1 MIINDFIMK
10 KDLSICIVTSGIKG
24 PIRFGGIATAFH
36 NLSIVLAESGC
47 DVSVLYV
54 NHPTYYTEDYEYWQ
68 KYYAGYGVNLIP
80 LDKSAPLYGTQEM
93 QESYFVYKYL
103 AGHEKFDVVIFHDL
117 KGTAYYSLLARKLQK
132 NFRETFFIINAH
144 ASTKLSDYFNARPA
158 SDRNILA
165 KQFLERSS
173 LEMADLVVLP
183 SQFYLDWME
192 KNNIS
197 LDPAKKLVIQNIVFP
212 EPPDPGPLTMKKD
225 DGAYHFCFF
234 SRLDTLKG
242 IFVFIEAFD
251 KFFAENPAGAL
262 NVRISFVGDPVDINK
277 RSSLDI
283 IREMTAGWPVKP
295 HFEEDLT
302 TLEALDYLKRNE
314 GIVISST
321 LGETSSYIILECLSF
336 GIPTLASNL
345 PNIRELIRED
355 FHDSHL
361 FRAGDPD
368 DLLRLINHVI
378 ENGIELPVLKQSL
391 QTTRKEWIKLMDRLV
406 IAKAK
411 PAPAWNVKPLSPL
424 VSIIIPTYN
433 KRSAELGETIES
445 LITQDYRNMEIIIAH
460 DGAIGV
466 SDQPALQEIAGK
478 AKKAG
483 IPFSIEYREKSYKPQ
498 VCNQAA
504 MVAKGKY
511 LCFFD
516 DDDIAMPGMI
526 SEFVRVAEIT
536 GGDMVTDFAQ
546 NFSVDNETGATVPW
560 CRDKVVIQNVS
571 LSLGNSINVGFYQ
584 HFFGKANIFLKK
596 EVFDEVGGMTVSDIK
611 TPYIDWDLYVKVALA
626 GYSIEVIP
634 DELYYYRMHSN
645 ESIYYSSHSRERFD
659 SYINRY
665 HGHLKILE
673 AYNKK
678 YPGIADLLELAH
690 FHLSVPRV
698 MDQSMP
704 VNEQNSTKTFQ
715 GKKSKTKKGIVT
727 KIYFIFGINKSK
739 LLRKMLN
746 KTGEIFSK
754 FGAHFKYLS
763 SLDK

>member
-1 MIINDFIMK
+1 MISNDFIMK

-36 NLSIVLAESGC
+36 NLSIVMAEAGC

-54 NHPTYYTEDYEYWQ
+54 NHPTYYTEDLEYWQ
-68 KYYAGYGVNLIP
+68 KYYAGYGVKLIP
-80 LDKSAPLYGTQEM
+80 LDKSAELYGTQEM

-132 NFRETFFIINAH
+132 NFRDTFFIINSH

-158 SDRNILA
+158 QDRNILA
-165 KQFLERSS
+165 KYFLESSS
-173 LEMADLVVLP
+173 LEMADLVVSP

-192 KNNIS
+192 KNNINLNPS
-197 LDPAKKLVIQNIVFP
+197 RKLVIQNTVFP
-212 EPPDPGPLTMKKD
+212 EPPDPVSYTLKKT
-225 DGAYHFCFF
+225 GGNYHFCFF
-234 SRLDTLKG
+234 SRLDALKG

-251 KFFAENPAGAL
+251 KFFRENPGRAK
-262 NVRISFVGDPVDINK
+262 NVGISFIGDPVEIN
-277 RSSLDI
+277 RTSSLDI
-283 IREMTAGWPVKP
+283 IKEMTAGWPVKP
-295 HFEEDLT
+295 HFEADLT
-302 TLEALDYLKRNE
+302 TPEALDYLKKND

-321 LGETSSYIILECLSF
+321 LGETSSYIILECLSY
-336 GIPTLASNL
+336 GIPTLASDL

-355 FHDSHL
+355 FHASHL

-368 DLLRLINHVI
+368 DLLRLVNHVMD
-378 ENGIELPVLKQSL
+378 NGIELPVLKHSL
-391 QTTRKEWIKLMDRLV
+391 ESTRKDWIALMDRLAL
-406 IAKAK
+406 AKADT
-411 PAPAWNVKPLSPL
+411 APEMNAKLPSPL

-433 KRSAELGETIES
+433 RRSAELGETIDS
-445 LITQDYRNMEIIIAH
+445 LIEQDYRNMEIIIAH
-460 DGAIGV
+460 DGALDV
-466 SDQPALQEIAGK
+466 SDQLALQEISGK
-478 AKKAG
+478 VKNAG

-504 MVAKGKY
+504 AVAKGKY

-516 DDDIAMPGMI
+516 DDDIAKPDMI
-526 SEFVRVAEIT
+526 SEFVRAAELT
-536 GGDMVTDFAQ
+536 GSDMVTDFAQ
-546 NFSVDNETGATVPW
+546 NFSVDNETGTAVPW
-560 CRDKVVIQNVS
+560 CRDRVVMQNVS

-596 EVFDEVGGMTVSDIK
+596 EVYDEVGGMTVSDIK

-645 ESIYYSSHSRERFD
+645 ESIYYSTHSLERFD

-690 FHLSVPRV
+690 FHLSVPKV
-698 MDQSMP
+698 MDQPSP
-704 VNEQNSTKTFQ
+704 ANGQNTNKTFRE
-715 GKKSKTKKGIVT
+715 KKSKTKKGIVT
-727 KIYFIFGINKSK
+727 KLYFIFGINKSS

-746 KTGEIFSK
+746 RSGEILSK
-754 FGAHFKYLS
+754 IGADFKYLS